1 MGAKGKK
8 GRPQADVEDSTGD
21 KNDLVDSD
29 NDDKISMPTKAKSK
43 KDRKKRKEEELEEAQ
58 RELEK
63 LNDGEDDD
71 LVPMHDTK
79 KIMEEHEPKSNKAKT
94 KMSKK
99 DKKVIINTYVVLIQ
113 RR

>member
-1 MGAKGKK
+1 M
-8 GRPQADVEDSTGD
+8 
-21 KNDLVDSD
+21 VDSD
-29 NDDKISMPTKAKSK
+29 NDEKISVPTKAKSK

>member
-1 MGAKGKK
+1 
-8 GRPQADVEDSTGD
+8 
-21 KNDLVDSD
+21 
-29 NDDKISMPTKAKSK
+29 MPTKAKSK

-99 DKKVIINTYVVLIQ
+99 DKKVIINTWDFLTNDKLSIIHYCCFEILFYVCSIAEKETSVK
-113 RR
+113 